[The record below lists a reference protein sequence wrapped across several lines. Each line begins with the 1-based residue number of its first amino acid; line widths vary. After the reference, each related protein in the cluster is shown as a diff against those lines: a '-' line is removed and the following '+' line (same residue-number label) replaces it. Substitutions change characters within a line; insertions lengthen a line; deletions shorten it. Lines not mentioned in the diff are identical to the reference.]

1 MRSFIAVDIKNE
13 KVEAAVEELKKV
25 KADVKVVEPQN
36 LHLTLK
42 FLGEI
47 PEDVIEKICV
57 AMQESFK
64 SFQPFNISL
73 RSIGVFPSLKYMRV
87 VWVGFE
93 DGRKNLIEM
102 QRSLDANLIGLK
114 FKPENRFDPH
124 LTIGRVKSQRGKE
137 ELKNFVLKHKDADF
151 GSAVVDKVELKKSV
165 LTPKGPIY
173 STVKTC
179 ELKIS
184 R

>member
-13 KVEAAVEELKKV
+13 KIEAAVEELRKV

-47 PEDVIEKICV
+47 PEDVIEKIYA
-57 AMQESFK
+57 AMQASLK
-64 SFQPFNISL
+64 SFQPFSVSL
-73 RSIGVFPSLKYMRV
+73 RSIGVFPNLKYMRV
-87 VWVGFE
+87 VWIGFKE
-93 DGRKNLIEM
+93 GREKLIEL
-102 QRSLDANLIGLK
+102 QHSLDANLRKLN

-124 LTIGRVKSQRGKE
+124 LTIGRVKSPRGKE
-137 ELKNFVLKHKDADF
+137 ELKNFVLKHKDTDF
-151 GSAVVDKVELKKSV
+151 GSAVIDKVELKKSV
-165 LTPKGPIY
+165 LTPKGAVY
-173 STVKTC
+173 STVKIC

>member
-1 MRSFIAVDIKNE
+1 MRSFIAIEMRNE

-25 KADVKVVEPQN
+25 KADVRVVEPQN

-47 PEDVIEKICV
+47 SENSVEKIYT
-57 AMQESFK
+57 AMQLSLK
-64 SFQPFNISL
+64 SFQPFSVSL
-73 RSIGVFPSLKYMRV
+73 RSVGVFPSLKYMRV
-87 VWVGFE
+87 VWVGFK
-93 DGRKNLIEM
+93 DGREKLIEM
-102 QRSLDANLIGLK
+102 QRSLEPNLRELN

-137 ELKNFVLKHKDADF
+137 ELKNFVLSHADTDF
-151 GSAVVDKVELKKSV
+151 GSVAVDKVELKKSV

-173 STVKTC
+173 SAVR
-179 ELKIS
+179 EARLA
-184 R
+184 

>member
-25 KADVKVVEPQN
+25 NADVKAVEPQN

-47 PEDVIEKICV
+47 PEDAVEKIHA
-57 AMQESFK
+57 AMQLSLK
-64 SFQPFNISL
+64 SFQPFSVSL

-87 VWVGFE
+87 VWIGIKE
-93 DGRKNLIEM
+93 GRENLIEM
-102 QRSLDANLIGLK
+102 QRGMEANLRELN
-114 FKPENRFDPH
+114 FKPEQRFDPH

-137 ELKNFVLKHKDADF
+137 ELKNFVLKHENTDF
-151 GSAVVDKVELKKSV
+151 GSAVVDEVEFKKSV

-173 STVKTC
+173 STVRVVK
-179 ELKIS
+179 L
-184 R
+184 

>member
-13 KVEAAVEELKKV
+13 KVEAAVEELKKI
-25 KADVKVVEPQN
+25 KADVKTVEPQN

-47 PEDVIEKICV
+47 PEDAVEKIYA
-57 AMQESFK
+57 AMQLSLK
-64 SFQPFNISL
+64 SFQPFDVSL

-87 VWVGFE
+87 VWVGFKE
-93 DGRKNLIEM
+93 GREKLIEM
-102 QRSLDANLIGLK
+102 QRSLESNLRELN

-137 ELKNFVLKHKDADF
+137 ELKNFVLSHADTDF
-151 GSAVVDKVELKKSV
+151 GSVAVDKVELKKSV
-165 LTPKGPIY
+165 LTPKGSIY
-173 STVKTC
+173 STVR
-179 ELKIS
+179 EVRL
-184 R
+184 